1 MKQPLLFIGHGSP
14 MNTIESNIY
23 TESWKK
29 IWESIEKPRAILM
42 FSAHWITEWQT
53 HISSVE
59 NPDMIYDAYGF
70 PPELYQVQY
79 NAPWSREIVEEIYS
93 VFVDP
98 RSCHTNEGTICSENK
113 EKMEQMPRAS
123 QWQKQKTIQQDFST
137 TKITETDFLHSKW
150 QKLPK
155 IILDSERWFDHG
167 VWSTLMH
174 IFPQADIPVITM
186 SLDYL
191 DSPRELY
198 ALGDFLAILR
208 DKWIFIIWSG
218 NIVHNL
224 GAIDWSGKYT
234 YPWAIEFDKKV
245 ANLIESRDHDQLLD
259 FKNWWEISRLAHPSY
274 DHLLPIFPLLGAS
287 SFQDTIEFFTPDIL
301 MGSLSMR
308 SVRWG

>member
-14 MNTIESNIY
+14 MNAIESNIY

-29 IWESIEKPRAILM
+29 IWKSLEKPRAILI

-53 HISSVE
+53 LISSNK
-59 NPDMIYDAYGF
+59 NPEMIYDMYGF

-79 NAPWSREIVEEIYS
+79 DAPWSREIAEEIYS
-93 VFVDP
+93 LL
-98 RSCHTNEGTICSENK
+98 NN
-113 EKMEQMPRAS
+113 
-123 QWQKQKTIQQDFST
+123 
-137 TKITETDFLHSKW
+137 
-150 QKLPK
+150 PK
-155 IILDSERWFDHG
+155 ISLDASRGFDHG
-167 VWSTLMH
+167 VWSTLIH
-174 IFPQADIPVITM
+174 SFPQADVPIITM

-191 DSPRELY
+191 SSPRELY
-198 ALGDFLAILR
+198 ALGDSLAILR
-208 DKWIFIIWSG
+208 DKWILIIWSG

-224 GAIDWSGKYT
+224 GATDWSGKHT

-259 FKNWWEISRLAHPSY
+259 FKNWWDIFRLAHPSY

-287 SFQDTIEFFTPDIL
+287 SLQDAIEFFTPDIV

-308 SVRWG
+308 SVKWG